1 MDYYH
6 HLVTSAS
13 FIVQAT
19 EFHQL
24 LHHDRTHWTKVY
36 ATFNNTNKKRITG
49 ALFLKQLL
57 SVPLSAISTGRLPSN
72 IASKNLQGIHLPP
85 AELLMVTYFLS
96 LLAHDRLAQQPQ
108 SIQTPRLC
116 RTVVSIPHFFMWE
129 GKKSLEI
136 TKWIYKTWAEW
147 VNDCSGKSLIFQL
160 AQYQIWNFQFLQ
172 ASAKTKAWLLLC
184 LISSWLSPLQMQ
196 LLCAQWLAPSQ
207 LLLPWLGWVNTASLL
222 QVMFCAVGFWQQS
235 VFKSLV
241 RV

>member
-19 EFHQL
+19 EFDQL

-36 ATFNNTNKKRITG
+36 ATFNNTNKKRTTG

-57 SVPLSAISTGRLPSN
+57 SVPLLAISTGRLPSN
-72 IASKNLQGIHLPP
+72 IAPKNLQGIHLPP

-116 RTVVSIPHFFMWE
+116 RTVVSIPHFLCE
-129 GKKSLEI
+129 KGKNLLKSQNEF
-136 TKWIYKTWAEW
+136 TKPEQNGWMTA
-147 VNDCSGKSLIFQL
+147 
-160 AQYQIWNFQFLQ
+160 
-172 ASAKTKAWLLLC
+172 
-184 LISSWLSPLQMQ
+184 
-196 LLCAQWLAPSQ
+196 
-207 LLLPWLGWVNTASLL
+207 LGSHWFSSLL
-222 QVMFCAVGFWQQS
+222 STRSEISNFFRHQLKPKRGCFCVSFHPGSHHFKCSCCVHSGLLHHSCYCHGLAGWIQPLCCRLCSALWGFDS
-235 VFKSLV
+235 
-241 RV
+241 RVSSKT